1 MRDTPHNGDLRV
13 GEPERIAR
21 RDTEW
26 QQVEIYRHPVY
37 GGQLVIDGD
46 LQISE
51 SDFAYDTAMTA
62 PVLTLDACRRVG
74 ILGGGDGGVLRELLT
89 ATEQLSRPL
98 EEAVLVD
105 IDGEVIELCRQYLP
119 ALCGNAFDDPRAQ
132 VIVGD
137 AFAWVEQ
144 ARELDA
150 VIYDLTMEP
159 VREGMEREEFIHETL
174 TRVHDSLRTGGV
186 FSMQACGELEPDRD
200 RLLAEIRN
208 GVDEHFAERR
218 EQTVMVPSYG
228 ELWTF
233 IAARK
238 AA

>member
-1 MRDTPHNGDLRV
+1 MRDIPHNGDLR
-13 GEPERIAR
+13 GAKPERVAR
-21 RDTEW
+21 RDTDW

-62 PVLTLDACRRVG
+62 PVLTLAECRRVG

-89 ATEQLSRPL
+89 ASERLSRPV
-98 EEAVLVD
+98 EQAVLVD
-105 IDGEVIELCRQYLP
+105 IDATVIELCREHLP
-119 ALCGNAFDDPRAQ
+119 ALCGDAFDDPRAQ

-137 AFAWVEQ
+137 AFAWVDQ

-159 VREGMEREEFIHETL
+159 VRDDMAREAFIHETL
-174 TRVHDSLRTGGV
+174 ARVRNSLRTGGI
-186 FSMQACGELEPDRD
+186 FSMQACGELEPDREQ
-200 RLLAEIRN
+200 LLEEIRR
-208 GVDEHFAERR
+208 GVHEHFNECR
-218 EQTVMVPSYG
+218 EQTVMIPSYG